1 MNKNE
6 YLQEL
11 RKELISFSHEERD
24 SAISYY
30 EEFFDEAG
38 SDNEQ
43 AVIASLGDPKT
54 LASAILKESG
64 VDSENST
71 NAGFTPPQNT
81 GKSPTAKENDNS
93 RNALVILLIILS
105 SPIWGGFV
113 AGAFGILF
121 GFIATVFA
129 VTFAILVASVA
140 SIAFGIFFLFSF
152 PATGIFLLGAGLVL
166 LGLSILIIFPLSK
179 FFISILT
186 SGFKWV
192 IDCVKKLFSRSEVNA

>member
-11 RKELISFSHEERD
+11 RKELNSFSREERD

-54 LASAILKESG
+54 LAGAILKESG

-93 RNALVILLIILS
+93 RNVLVILLIILS

-113 AGAFGILF
+113 AGAFTALAVV
-121 GFIATVFA
+121 IATAFA
-129 VTFAILVASVA
+129 ITFGILVASVVL
-140 SIAFGIFFLFSF
+140 IAAGIFFLFSF
-152 PATGIFLLGAGLVL
+152 APTGLFLLGVGLVL
-166 LGLSILIIFPLSK
+166 LGTSILIIFPIFK
-179 FFISILT
+179 FFISILI